1 MDNLYKLS
9 ISEASKL
16 LNKKELSPV
25 DLVNSHLT
33 RIKETEGKLNSFIT
47 VLEDTSRKLAIQA
60 EREILSGK
68 WKGDLHGIPIGLK
81 DLYFTK
87 GVTTTIGSEI
97 YKDFI
102 PEYDARVTT
111 NLKEAGAIILGKL
124 QMHEFALGTTS
135 HNPHYGSARN
145 PWNTECVTGG
155 SSGGSG
161 SSVSSGQCMGALGSD
176 TGGSIRIP
184 SALCGIVGMKPTFG
198 RVSRHG
204 VFPLSNSL
212 DTVGP
217 MTRTV
222 EDNAIMLNAIA
233 GHDKNDSYSSKVEV
247 SDFKAY
253 LEKDIS
259 KLKIA
264 RPSTYFYDV
273 IDKEVLDLIDK
284 ACKEFEN
291 LGVEVETIDLPILDH
306 TLAISGTILLT
317 EAAELHSENLKTK
330 AALIGD
336 DVKLRLQQGALTS
349 GVEYVKSQRG
359 RTVYNQKINELFET
373 YDILLAPTVPSGAP
387 FIGDDSIDI
396 NGTQE
401 LIGPLMARLTRP
413 QNITGLPTISIP
425 IGLTSQQLPVGM
437 QLTSPAFQEGILYN
451 VAHQFEKVSTMKNIF
466 PPNLE

>member
-9 ISEASKL
+9 ISEASRL

-33 RIKETEGKLNSFIT
+33 IIKETEVKLNSFIT
-47 VLEDTSRKLAIQA
+47 VLEDTSRKLATQA

-111 NLKEAGAIILGKL
+111 NLKEAVAIILGKL

-284 ACKEFEN
+284 ACKQFEN
-291 LGVEVETIDLPILDH
+291 LGAEVETIDLPILDH

-330 AALIGD
+330 AALIGA

-359 RTVYNQKINELFET
+359 RTVYNQKINALFET

-466 PPNLE
+466 PPNQE

>member
-1 MDNLYKLS
+1 MDNLYQLT
-9 ISEASKL
+9 IGEASTL
-16 LNKKELSPV
+16 LSSKELSPV
-25 DLVNSHLT
+25 ELVNAHLT
-33 RIKETEGKLNSFIT
+33 RIEEIEHKLNSFIT
-47 VLEDTSRKLAIQA
+47 ILGDTAKKSAAQA
-60 EREILSGK
+60 EKEILSGQ
-68 WKGDLHGIPIGLK
+68 WRGDLHGIPIGLK

-87 GVTTTIGSEI
+87 GVTTTIGSDV
-97 YKDFI
+97 YKNFI
-102 PEYDARVTT
+102 PKYDARVTS
-111 NLKEAGAIILGKL
+111 NLMTAGAIILGKL

-135 HNPHYGSARN
+135 YNPHYGPARN
-145 PWNTECVTGG
+145 PWNTECITGG

-161 SSVSSGQCMGALGSD
+161 SSVSAGQCMGALGSD

-198 RVSRHG
+198 RVSRYG

-233 GHDKNDSYSSKVEV
+233 GHDKLDPYSAKVEV
-247 SDFKAY
+247 PDFKTL

-259 KLKIA
+259 NLKIA
-264 RPSTYFYDV
+264 RIDTYFYDV
-273 IDKEVLDLIDK
+273 IDTEVLNLINK
-284 ACKEFEN
+284 ACDQFES
-291 LGVEVETIDLPILDH
+291 LGAEVETVEIPVLDH

-317 EAAELHSENLKTK
+317 EAAEIHSENLKTK
-330 AALIGD
+330 SSLIGA

-349 GVEYVKSQRG
+349 GIDYVKSQRG
-359 RTVYNQKINELFET
+359 RTLYNQKVKELFQT
-373 YDILLAPTVPSGAP
+373 YDILLAPTVPVGAP
-387 FIGDDSIDI
+387 FIKDESIDI

-425 IGLTSQQLPVGM
+425 IGFTSKHMPVGM
-437 QLTSPAFQEGILYN
+437 QLTAPAFEEGFLYN
-451 VAHQFEKVSTMKNIF
+451 VAHQFENLSVMKNVI
-466 PPNLE
+466 PTV

>member
-25 DLVNSHLT
+25 DLVNSHLN

-60 EREILSGK
+60 EREILSDK

-81 DLYFTK
+81 DLYYTK

-284 ACKEFEN
+284 ACKQFEN
-291 LGVEVETIDLPILDH
+291 LGAEVETIDLPILDH

-330 AALIGD
+330 SSLIGA

-349 GVEYVKSQRG
+349 GIDYVKSQRG
-359 RTVYNQKINELFET
+359 RTLYNQKVKE
-373 YDILLAPTVPSGAP
+373 SG
-387 FIGDDSIDI
+387 
-396 NGTQE
+396 
-401 LIGPLMARLTRP
+401 
-413 QNITGLPTISIP
+413 
-425 IGLTSQQLPVGM
+425 
-437 QLTSPAFQEGILYN
+437 
-451 VAHQFEKVSTMKNIF
+451 
-466 PPNLE
+466 

>member
-1 MDNLYKLS
+1 LDNLYKLT
-9 ISEASKL
+9 ISEASNL
-16 LNKKELSPV
+16 LSKKELSPV
-25 DLVNSHLT
+25 DLVKSHLT
-33 RIKETEGKLNSFIT
+33 RIKETENKLNSFIT
-47 VLEDTSRKLAIQA
+47 VLEDIAIKSSTQA
-60 EREILSGK
+60 EKEILSGE

-87 GVTTTIGSEI
+87 GIPTTVGSEI
-97 YKDFI
+97 YKNFV
-102 PEYDARVTT
+102 PGYDASVTS
-111 NLKEAGAIILGKL
+111 NLTEAGAILLGKL

-161 SSVSSGQCMGALGSD
+161 SSVSAGQCMGALGSD

-222 EDNAIMLNAIA
+222 EDNAIMLNAIS
-233 GHDKNDSYSSKVEV
+233 GHDERDPYSAKVEV
-247 SDFKAY
+247 SDFKAH
-253 LEKDIS
+253 LEEDITN
-259 KLKIA
+259 LKIA
-264 RPSTYFYDV
+264 RPRTYFYDV
-273 IDKEVLDLIDK
+273 IDKEVLEFIDK
-284 ACKEFEN
+284 ACEQFEN
-291 LGVEVETIDLPILDH
+291 LGAEVEEIDLPILNH

-317 EAAELHSENLKTK
+317 EAAEIHSENLKTQSG
-330 AALIGD
+330 LIGD

-349 GVEYVKSQRG
+349 GVDYVKSQRG
-359 RTVYNQKINELFET
+359 RSVYNQKINGLFEI

-387 FIGDDSIDI
+387 FIEDDSIDI

-401 LIGPLMARLTRP
+401 LVGPLMARLTRP

-425 IGLTSQQLPVGM
+425 IGLTSKQLPVGM
-437 QLTSPAFQEGILYN
+437 QLTSQAFQEGFLYN
-451 VAHQFEKVSTMKNIF
+451 VAYQFEKVSTMKNIF
-466 PPNLE
+466 PPV

>member
-1 MDNLYKLS
+1 MNNLHKLS
-9 ISEASKL
+9 ISEASEL
-16 LNKKELSPV
+16 LNKKDLSPV
-25 DLVNSHLT
+25 DLVNAHLT
-33 RIKETEGKLNSFIT
+33 RIKETESKLNSFIT
-47 VLEDTSRKLAIQA
+47 VLEDTAIKSAIQA
-60 EREILSGK
+60 EKEILSGK
-68 WKGDLHGIPIGLK
+68 RKGDLHGIPIGLK

-87 GVTTTIGSEI
+87 GVPTTIGSEI
-97 YKDFI
+97 YKNFI
-102 PEYDARVTT
+102 PEYDAKVTIDLT
-111 NLKEAGAIILGKL
+111 EAGAIILGKL

-145 PWNTECVTGG
+145 PWNTECATGG

-161 SSVSSGQCMGALGSD
+161 SSVAAGQCMGALGSD

-222 EDNAIMLNAIA
+222 EDNAIMLNAIS
-233 GHDKNDSYSSKVEV
+233 GHDGNDIYSAKVEV
-247 SDFKAY
+247 SDFKAH
-253 LEKDIS
+253 LEEDIAG
-259 KLKIA
+259 LKIA
-264 RPSTYFYDV
+264 RPRTYFYDV
-273 IDKEVLDLIDK
+273 IDKEVLELIDT
-284 ACKEFEN
+284 ACQKFES
-291 LGVEVETIDLPILDH
+291 LGAEVETIDLPILDH

-317 EAAELHSENLKTK
+317 EAAEIHSENLKTK
-330 AALIGD
+330 SELIGE

-349 GVEYVKSQRG
+349 GVDYVKSQRG
-359 RTVYNQKINELFET
+359 RSVYNQKMNELFET
-373 YDILLAPTVPSGAP
+373 YDIILAPTVPSGAP
-387 FIGDDSIDI
+387 FIEADSIDI

-425 IGLTSQQLPVGM
+425 IGFTSKQLPVGM
-437 QLTSPAFQEGILYN
+437 QLTSPAFQEGLLYN
-451 VAHQFEKVSTMKNIF
+451 VAHQFEKISTMKNII
-466 PPNLE
+466 PTV